1 MLGEEV
7 LGDDMLG
14 DELLELVPLPYELLL
29 APAPLEE
36 PEVSELAGDALLPLE
51 APPLGQSAPT
61 QLDELPD
68 AEVPVVVELV
78 PLPEAVLE
86 LGAVDGV
93 VVVLAPV
100 VVLPVPAL
108 LRLPAL
114 LPLWAHAAASRA
126 AATAAPM
133 VFTFICLLLG
143 G

>member
-1 MLGEEV
+1 MLGEDV
-7 LGDDMLG
+7 LGDDMPGDDMLG
-14 DELLELVPLPYELLL
+14 DELLELVPLPYEPLL

-36 PEVSELAGDALLPLE
+36 LEVSELAGDALLPLE

-61 QLDELPD
+61 QFDELPD
-68 AEVPVVVELV
+68 DEVPVVVELA

-86 LGAVDGV
+86 LGAVEGV

-100 VVLPVPAL
+100 VVLPV
-108 LRLPAL
+108 PAL

-133 VFTFICLLLG
+133 IFTFICLLLG